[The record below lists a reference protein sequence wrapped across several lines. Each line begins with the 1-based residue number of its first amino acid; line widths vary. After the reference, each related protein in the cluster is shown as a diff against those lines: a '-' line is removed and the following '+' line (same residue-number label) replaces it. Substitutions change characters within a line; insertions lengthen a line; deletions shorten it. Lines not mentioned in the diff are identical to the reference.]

1 MQYWRIFATTDSKE
15 EGQRLCCTSYGE
27 TFSIIRASRNDLQD
41 ALAEGDE
48 YTTRKGL
55 GRWLRKAMECVL
67 CMRTARRQP
76 VHGGKINDKI
86 IRSN

>member
-1 MQYWRIFATTDSKE
+1 L
-15 EGQRLCCTSYGE
+15 QRLTVRRKDRGFVVHPYGE

-48 YTTRKGL
+48 YKTRKES

-67 CMRTARRQP
+67 CMSTARRQP
-76 VHGGKINDKI
+76 VHGGKINNKI